1 METGKQLAKNTPP
14 VLDEYTLKYFKIR
27 RYAFLFAIPFIIFAI
42 SYPFELIILD
52 QSIERIKS
60 YGFYIYLH
68 QLWIIFI
75 PLNIVLVIIY
85 FQKMNVF
92 LLDYFKLQ
100 TIGLFFIIPFLTTCI
115 SIFYIGTDISIK
127 VIDTIY
133 LTFLIWGIIGGRYY
147 YKRWSEYFKG
157 DDGEYFKLELQ
168 ENNYVCTLE
177 KELKNFK
184 LLKPNGK
191 KGFLTKFEENPTIS
205 KIGLFI
211 VLPIVSGLGGS
222 GHMQG
227 GAPYILVFLTI
238 FLFPYLL
245 KETIKNIVFYKFLKQ
260 IEEKENVT
268 IYNGNIKPEDNPM
281 EQIWRRYQ

>member
-1 METGKQLAKNTPP
+1 MTTKNTPP
-14 VLDEYTLKYFKIR
+14 ILDEYTLKFFKIKTWF
-27 RYAFLFAIPFIIFAI
+27 YILGYPFLLVLFAIIPYFLFFSLDEIKKNNYEFYLYLHEPWFSFIPFILIFT
-42 SYPFELIILD
+42 F
-52 QSIERIKS
+52 
-60 YGFYIYLH
+60 FYIKRIRVETSMLSLYNS
-68 QLWIIFI
+68 IIVV
-75 PLNIVLVIIY
+75 PLLISIISS
-85 FQKMNVF
+85 F
-92 LLDYFKLQ
+92 
-100 TIGLFFIIPFLTTCI
+100 I

-133 LTFLIWGIIGGRYY
+133 FTLLIWGIIGGRYY
-147 YKRWSEYFKG
+147 YKRWNEYFKG
-157 DDGEYFKLELQ
+157 VDGEYFKLELQ

-184 LLKPNGK
+184 LLKPDGK
-191 KGFLTKFEENPTIS
+191 KGFFTKFEENPTIS

-227 GAPYILVFLTI
+227 GTPYILVFLAI

-245 KETIKNIVFYKFLKQ
+245 KETMKNIVFYKFLKQ
-260 IEEKENVT
+260 IEKEENVT

-281 EQIWRRYQ
+281 EQMWKRYQ